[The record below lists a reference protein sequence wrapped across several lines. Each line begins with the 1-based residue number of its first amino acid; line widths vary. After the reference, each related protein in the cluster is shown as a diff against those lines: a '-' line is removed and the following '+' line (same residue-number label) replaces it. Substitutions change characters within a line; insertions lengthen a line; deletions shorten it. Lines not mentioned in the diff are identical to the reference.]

1 MGNIFHVLVT
11 QPILNALIWLYDVLP
26 GHDIGFAIIALT
38 ILVKALLH
46 PFTVAQIKQQRE
58 LQSLQP
64 KIDEIRKTIKD
75 KEEQS
80 KALME
85 LYKKEKVNPAASCL
99 PLLIQIPIFIGLFRA
114 MRDGIAGTGLD
125 ALYSFVPKPAQINHQ
140 FLGIVDLAVPSL
152 VLAVLAGAIQ
162 FYQSWQMMQQK
173 GLTAPPP
180 KEVEG
185 TLTGKEESMAAS
197 MNKQMMYMMPVV
209 TILAGAKFPAGL
221 ALYWVVMSALTVL
234 QQAVFLKKPVPPK
247 TEPQLQA

>member
-99 PLLIQIPIFIGLFRA
+99 PLLIQI
-114 MRDGIAGTGLD
+114 
-125 ALYSFVPKPAQINHQ
+125 
-140 FLGIVDLAVPSL
+140 
-152 VLAVLAGAIQ
+152 
-162 FYQSWQMMQQK
+162 
-173 GLTAPPP
+173 
-180 KEVEG
+180 
-185 TLTGKEESMAAS
+185 
-197 MNKQMMYMMPVV
+197 
-209 TILAGAKFPAGL
+209 
-221 ALYWVVMSALTVL
+221 
-234 QQAVFLKKPVPPK
+234 
-247 TEPQLQA
+247 